1 MSQTVAA
8 RSLDE
13 YLRQRR
19 YAPDAERIRS
29 EWQGRLQHYLADVGI
44 LFQEIQA
51 WLRPF
56 KDAGSVSYSIG
67 RTLITEENLE
77 TYEAPEM
84 TMFFADQRVVLRPA
98 GTNVFGAL
106 GRVDIL
112 AKNGTATLVLKQ
124 WGQWQ
129 FFRREYQGNELAR
142 NLYTD
147 LTEDDFKAVIF
158 NLISD

>member
-1 MSQTVAA
+1 MSQTLTA

-19 YAPDAERIRS
+19 FAPDAERVRV
-29 EWQGRLQHYLADVGI
+29 EWQERLQHYLADIGI
-44 LFQEIQA
+44 LFGQIQG
-51 WLRPF
+51 WLQPF
-56 KDAGSVSYSIG
+56 KETGSVSYSVS

-84 TMFFADQRVVLRPA
+84 TIFFADQRVVLRAA
-98 GTNVFGAL
+98 GTNIFGAL

-112 AKNGTATLVLKQ
+112 GKNGTATLVLKQ

-129 FFRREYQGNELAR
+129 FFRREYQGNELTR

-147 LTEDDFKAVIF
+147 LTEEDFKTVVF
-158 NLISD
+158 DLISD